1 MAELMTKRNDAM
13 PAAGTPV
20 SPDYSV
26 PAASFRAPDVR
37 DRVYNGS
44 PAPAPGVQAP
54 AVPGRNRK
62 PTKRSVSPFT
72 IMLSLMAVAV
82 ATVLYISN
90 ILAVEQ
96 LLNRI
101 NQQQTQYQM
110 LLSQQELLKAQVNR
124 MASLERIRK
133 VAEDDLG
140 LRSPTQS
147 PVWFTV
153 DADKARSIDASLV
166 RADARK
172 KGRQ

>member
-1 MAELMTKRNDAM
+1 MAELMTKLGDILTTGSSHI
-13 PAAGTPV
+13 PA
-20 SPDYSV
+20 DF
-26 PAASFRAPDVR
+26 AAPGPLLRAPDVR

-44 PAPAPGVQAP
+44 PVESPSQGSTVQ
-54 AVPGRNRK
+54 GRSRRLA
-62 PTKRSVSPFT
+62 KRSVSPFS
-72 IMLSLMAVAV
+72 IMLWLMAVAV
-82 ATVLYISN
+82 AIILYISN

-110 LLSQQELLKAQVNR
+110 LLSQQELLRAQVNR

-147 PVWFTV
+147 PVWFTI
-153 DADKARSIDASLV
+153 DEDKVRKIDESLL

-172 KGRQ
+172 KGRK